1 MNVRDTYAIVQKW
14 LPTHSPKFSIS
25 PRWNRWLPVAL
36 TRGGQWA
43 LRFPAP
49 KSIKFFALTQG
60 ACWTQI
66 DGEAPVRFERG
77 DVGLLTAER
86 PYTVSSDPSVAPL
99 DAMAL
104 FSRRGRSFVTLGN
117 GTDCSYLGG
126 HVLLDPT
133 SGTLLSEALPPWLRI
148 DGATEQAERF
158 RWLLDELV
166 NERAQRLPGNALV
179 HRNWRSYCSCRSCG
193 HR

>member
-1 MNVRDTYAIVQKW
+1 M
-14 LPTHSPKFSIS
+14 
-25 PRWNRWLPVAL
+25 
-36 TRGGQWA
+36 
-43 LRFPAP
+43 
-49 KSIKFFALTQG
+49 KFFALTQG

-104 FSRRGRSFVTLGN
+104 FSGRGRSFVTLGN

-148 DGATEQAERF
+148 DGATEQAER
-158 RWLLDELV
+158 WLLDELV

-179 HRNWRSYCSCRSCG
+179 ASQLAQLLFVQILRAQMKEAAASRRVGCAHWAIHASRRPCSSCMTNRRAPG
-193 HR
+193 I